1 MLRGGQ
7 FHPEGVSCPTTKF
20 FSISF
25 QGWSCGIQ
33 DKGHVPRGRIRNGFT
48 GEPRSSS
55 YWSQHAMATCFVRY
69 PVTAAGLLLGGS
81 SFFIS
86 NWGLCG
92 YCLISLHSI
101 SDGMEMAGCCHLF
114 YRVYQLGT
122 DLEIGTLFG
131 NRPPRG
137 RGEGPDIGRHVRA
150 IVTPCHR
157 MRQDSRTRQSLVD
170 FIFLE
175 ILN

>member
-7 FHPEGVSCPTTKF
+7 FQPEGVSCPTTKF

-101 SDGMEMAGCCHLF
+101 SDGMEMACCCHLF
-114 YRVYQLGT
+114 YRLYQLGT